1 MSTLRN
7 ISRLADVATVL
18 ARNGFADLA
27 ARLDLPGW
35 KPGGRHLAAE
45 KLARRYSVGARL
57 RMVAEDLGPTFVKLG
72 QLVSLRPDLLP
83 KELVLELRLL
93 QDRVTPEPY
102 AAILDAVHKSL
113 GRPLDETFSDFST
126 EPLASASLAQV
137 HRARRR
143 DDGRWVAVKVRR
155 PGILTVVEA
164 DLALL
169 AALARTLHQRVD
181 HLKPYNLPELVQEIT
196 LHLRQE
202 MDFSLE
208 ARHMQTARAHQGP
221 RPGLDIPAPHPD
233 LCCPSLLTMDL
244 VVGSRLEDAALT
256 PAQKRTLARQ
266 LAAAILEQVLK
277 HGFFHAD
284 PHPGNIL
291 VQTSGEAPRLALL
304 DWGLVGRLTP
314 KMRFLLGDM
323 LVAVVDREPLD
334 LVRAMQAMGAAPSSG
349 DSTALVHDVEEMLE
363 RVHSVPLHQIDTSA
377 LILDLM
383 DLLRVHHLKMQ
394 PQYALLDKAFLEMEG
409 LARELDPDF
418 DAVEVARPLVGSLW
432 LERWRPDVV
441 YKLVRR
447 HLREG
452 LDLLKD
458 LPGRLDHLLGMLE
471 HGEMSMEFKHKGLVP
486 LTKAIQDSSNRVTMG
501 LIVAALIVG
510 SSMIITTG
518 VEPKIFGLPALGLI
532 GYLFSG
538 IAGLWLVWSIFRSG
552 RF

>member
-1 MSTLRN
+1 MSTLKN

-18 ARNGFADLA
+18 AKNGFADLA
-27 ARLDLPGW
+27 ERLDLPGW
-35 KPGGRHLAAE
+35 KKPPKHLVAE

-57 RMVAEDLGPTFVKLG
+57 RLVAEDLGPTFVKLG
-72 QLVSLRPDLLP
+72 QLLSLRPDLLP

-93 QDRVTPEPY
+93 QDRVTPEPF

-113 GRPLDETFSDFST
+113 GRPLDEVFSDFSP

-169 AALARTLHQRVD
+169 AGLTRALHQRVEY
-181 HLKPYNLPELVQEIT
+181 LKPYNLPELVQEIA

-221 RPGLDIPAPHPD
+221 RPGLDIPAPHLD

-244 VVGSRLEDAALT
+244 VVGARLQEAALS
-256 PAQKRTLARQ
+256 PAQKKTLARQ
-266 LAAAILEQVLK
+266 LASAILEQVLK

-291 VQTSGEAPRLALL
+291 VQTSGGQPRLALL
-304 DWGLVGRLTP
+304 DWGLVGRLSP

-334 LVRAMQAMGAAPSSG
+334 LVRAMEAMGAAPAQG
-349 DSTALVHDVEEMLE
+349 DSTALVHDVEELLE
-363 RVHSVPLHQIDTSA
+363 RVHSVPLQQIDTSA

-383 DLLRVHHLKMQ
+383 DLMRVHHLRVQ

-418 DAVEVARPLVGSLW
+418 DAVEVARPFVGSLW

-441 YKLVRR
+441 FKIMRR
-447 HLREG
+447 HLRDG

-458 LPGRLDHLLGMLE
+458 LPGRLDRLLGMLE
-471 HGEMSMEFKHKGLVP
+471 SGDMSMEFKHKGLVP

>member
-1 MSTLRN
+1 MGAFQN

-18 ARNGFADLA
+18 AKNGFADLA
-27 ARLDLPGW
+27 TRLDLPGW
-35 KPGGRHLAAE
+35 KPGGPHLAGE

-83 KELVLELRLL
+83 KDVVLELRLL
-93 QDRVTPEPY
+93 QDRVTPEPLG
-102 AAILDAVHKSL
+102 AILDEVHKSL
-113 GRPLDETFSDFST
+113 GRPLAEVYEDFSP

-137 HRARRR
+137 HRARRK

-155 PGILTVVEA
+155 PRILTVVEA

-169 AALARTLHQRVD
+169 AALARTLHQRVEY
-181 HLKPYNLPELVQEIT
+181 LKPYNLPDLVAEIT

-208 ARHMQTARAHQGP
+208 ARHMQNARAQQGP
-221 RPGLDIPAPHPD
+221 KAQVDIPAPHLD

-244 VVGSRLEDAALT
+244 VIGTRLEEAALT
-256 PAQKRTLARQ
+256 TPQKKALARQ
-266 LAAAILEQVLK
+266 LAGTILEQVLK

-291 VQTSGEAPRLALL
+291 VQSGGLEPRLALL

-314 KMRFLLGDM
+314 KMRFLVGD
-323 LVAVVDREPLD
+323 LLIAAVEREPLD
-334 LVRAMQAMGAAPSSG
+334 LVRALQAMGAAPAQG
-349 DSTALVHDVEEMLE
+349 DEAALAHDVEELLE
-363 RVHSVPLHQIDTSA
+363 RVHSVPLQQIDTSA

-383 DLLRVHHLKMQ
+383 DLMRVHHLRVQ
-394 PQYALLDKAFLEMEG
+394 PQYALLDKAFMEMEG

-418 DAVEVARPLVGSLW
+418 DAVEVARPFVGSLW
-432 LERWRPDVV
+432 LERWRPDLV
-441 YKLVRR
+441 YKMARR
-447 HLREG
+447 HVREG

-458 LPGRLDHLLGMLE
+458 LPGRLDRLLGLME
-471 HGEMSMEFKHKGLVP
+471 RGEMSMEFKHKGLVP